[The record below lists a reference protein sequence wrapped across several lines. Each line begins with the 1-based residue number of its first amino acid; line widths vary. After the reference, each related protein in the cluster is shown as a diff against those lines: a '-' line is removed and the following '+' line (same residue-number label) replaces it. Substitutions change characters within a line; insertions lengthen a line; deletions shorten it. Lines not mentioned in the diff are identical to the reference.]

1 MENSTC
7 KLIDFLKDNLQLPTD
22 YINLAL
28 KQAKKTPNFLPII
41 LWQYGLVSL
50 TQLDQIFDWL
60 HGPRHTSKNIH
71 VIIS

>member
-50 TQLDQIFDWL
+50 T
-60 HGPRHTSKNIH
+60 
-71 VIIS
+71 